1 MLPYIAR
8 RVLLA
13 FFAVWVISML
23 SWVIIQLPEGDAVDT
38 YFWALE
44 VGGDSQ
50 GHNEE
55 RMDAMAGVPR
65 PR

>member
-1 MLPYIAR
+1 MLPYIAK

-38 YFWALE
+38 YFWLSKSAGILRAQRGAY
-44 VGGDSQ
+44 GGDA
-50 GHNEE
+50 E
-55 RMDAMAGVPR
+55 VPR